1 MIILYYN
8 HSMILQ
14 TSEKIFLDHKILEKL
29 LSLMFLCNFFF
40 CTYFVFVIK
49 HIFVLEFQAM
59 TRGEDAMTLFFVC
72 GNPNCG
78 YRWRD

>member
-40 CTYFVFVIK
+40 
-49 HIFVLEFQAM
+49 VLI
-59 TRGEDAMTLFFVC
+59 L
-72 GNPNCG
+72 
-78 YRWRD
+78 YL